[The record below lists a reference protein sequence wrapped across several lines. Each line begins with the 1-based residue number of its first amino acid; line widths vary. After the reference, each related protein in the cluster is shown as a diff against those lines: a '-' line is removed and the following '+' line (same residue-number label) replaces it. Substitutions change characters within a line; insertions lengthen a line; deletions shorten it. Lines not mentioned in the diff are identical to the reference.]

1 MFPEKIFL
9 FGCNTAKPCYIIP
22 KTEHAVSPFRRGGPG
37 NFGETIAMNRTPRIG
52 FTTLRQVILG
62 LKGEEYV
69 RYIYPNNYAAAVY
82 RAGGLP
88 VAIPAFVEEP
98 YLDDYLDM
106 VDGLLLIGGPDIP
119 PSFYGEKDNGKVHP
133 MPEDVAVNHL
143 TLIKKAFSRTIPVLG
158 VCLGAQELNV
168 AAGGG
173 LLQDLEEFVFYHRT
187 GGRDQYH
194 KGVIAPGSRLAEIL
208 GAGEVL
214 LNSCHHQAIDPARLG
229 KDARVTVT
237 CGEVVEGIE
246 FAGDVFRVGVQWHP
260 ERILDEPHRRK
271 LFSAFISEARKN

>member
-1 MFPEKIFL
+1 
-9 FGCNTAKPCYIIP
+9 
-22 KTEHAVSPFRRGGPG
+22 
-37 NFGETIAMNRTPRIG
+37 MNKTPRIG

-69 RYIYPNNYAAAVY
+69 RYIHPNNYADAVY
-82 RAGGLP
+82 TAGGLP
-88 VAIPAFVEEP
+88 VAIPAFISEP
-98 YLDDYLDM
+98 DLDSYLDM

-119 PSFYGEKDNGKVHP
+119 PSFYGEEDQGKVHP

-158 VCLGAQELNV
+158 VCLGMQELNV

-173 LLQDLEEFVFYHRT
+173 LLQDLGPFVPYHRT

-194 KGVIAPGSRLAEIL
+194 KGVIAPGSRLAGIL
-208 GAGEVL
+208 GPGERL
-214 LNSCHHQAIDPARLG
+214 LNSCHHQAVDPARLG
-229 KDARVTVT
+229 KGARATVR

-246 FAGDVFRVGVQWHP
+246 FDSPVFRVGVQWHP

>member
-1 MFPEKIFL
+1 MSK
-9 FGCNTAKPCYIIP
+9 K
-22 KTEHAVSPFRRGGPG
+22 
-37 NFGETIAMNRTPRIG
+37 PRIG

-69 RYIYPNNYAAAVY
+69 RYIHPNNYADAVY
-82 RAGGLP
+82 TAGGLP
-88 VAIPAFVEEP
+88 VPIPAFVAEP
-98 YLDDYLDM
+98 DLDDYLDM
-106 VDGLLLIGGPDIP
+106 VDGVLLIGGPDIP
-119 PSFYGEKDNGKVHP
+119 PSFYGEKDQGKVHP

-158 VCLGAQELNV
+158 VCLGMQELNV

-173 LLQDLEEFVFYHRT
+173 LLQDLGDLVPYHRT

-194 KGVIAPGSRLAEIL
+194 KGVIASGSRLAEIL
-208 GAGEVL
+208 GAKEIL
-214 LNSCHHQAIDPARLG
+214 LNSCHHQAVDPARLG
-229 KDARVTVT
+229 KGARVTVR

-271 LFSAFISEARKN
+271 LFSAFIGEACKH